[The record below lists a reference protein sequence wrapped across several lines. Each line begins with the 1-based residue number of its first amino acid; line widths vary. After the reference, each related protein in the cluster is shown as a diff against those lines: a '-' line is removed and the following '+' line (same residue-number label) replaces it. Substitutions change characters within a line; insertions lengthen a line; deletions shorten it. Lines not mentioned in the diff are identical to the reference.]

1 MLFGFGKKKDKE
13 TKDAADLI
21 KHDDDKQQEDSEIAK
36 PYRPSDKDENGENHT
51 ALHSPSD
58 SEDKE
63 NAEVK
68 GDQQADES
76 NKQVDKPAEDGGD
89 RVIRVDNEALA
100 KLMSKSSKSST
111 LKITS
116 NKPDGPSE
124 DQTEDEKAV
133 LEAAAAD
140 KKPAADKPSTL
151 AETKHSEKPDEV
163 KHDLPQSPAKLEAE
177 KKQKEYQKNA
187 SKPAAETKPG
197 ELKQNDK
204 PAQST
209 APLDQE
215 KGKLNAEKQER
226 AEMLQ
231 KPASTVKPA
240 ESMSG
245 KETLIAKRSN
255 GGNHRTVSQPKTML
269 QNVAPVNPMAG
280 NSKNKHDQKAQVS
293 SGISRQAVKP
303 ASVSRPS
310 GLTVKREDKQ
320 SQNKPSLNPAPK
332 SESEKK
338 ILNNS
343 SSIQPRQN
351 PEEKKL
357 DASQKTAAE
366 TKPGSPAP
374 KQKKTQ
380 APAPQATQKIASKPA
395 AASKPDLK
403 QAAKPAST
411 PVKKVA
417 QPVLVSFVCNGKK
430 IAKDFAF
437 VGEPGRKLTAKDL
450 PKIPGYAIKHE
461 MIPDIRISV
470 ERQKV
475 TIFYE
480 PSTVTYQIIPVGED
494 LTPIKSTA
502 EYKHY
507 RGRAGSTIDLFPQ
520 VKGYRQ
526 AEARRY
532 SVPDESGKKIKVV
545 YVPLRQT
552 IRVIRRTTDGEVLSE
567 EHITGKT
574 GESYSVKLD
583 SRHFEGYEIGSVP
596 NNLSGTF
603 QPDGPD
609 VVIEYVPADS
619 SVMVEF
625 VDESGNQIHKP
636 LEEKGKYKSEYA
648 IQPPVI
654 DGYELASDPDMLSGR
669 FTAKQRKIVLSFKP
683 AQVSLTVHYWLD
695 EQKTVQATDDA
706 VVSGLVGD
714 RYLQSTPDIQG
725 MTADKNLV
733 EGIFSAYGN
742 KDVDVIYAP
751 ISCTATISLRV
762 PSGEMIEGY
771 EPKVF
776 TGNWGDEFSFEL
788 PTISGYEKPETEY
801 RARFSAPVQADSVY
815 YKPLESTVKVRY
827 VNARTKEAISG
838 YPPRVVTGFVGSA
851 YSIDPEIID
860 GYRLSKVPDSASG
873 IFRTNEQEVDFYY
886 EPSLSELVLHFYDS
900 TLNSLAPNKAIRG
913 YYGEKYQL
921 TTETSLEG
929 YKLTSTSYPLEGTF
943 PPNRQDVDLYFKAT
957 PVAFDLIP
965 VDQFGNEID
974 PKYDIHVMG
983 LMNQTFS
990 ERLPEIP
997 GYNALYSSIED
1008 TILPEYAGRR
1018 IKLNY
1023 QPKDSSI
1030 TVHCFY
1036 KGGNH
1041 DGERVFEDE
1050 TFNGKVGSEFE
1061 YPVRDVDGYT
1071 ANMQLLTTKYRAEN
1085 QDLTVIYEVRT
1096 EDYMIHYKDPNGA
1109 LVGGMPQANGFYG
1122 QAIDVSGNVPRGF
1135 HMLSGA
1141 DSKIYLDGSG
1151 VYNVAVN
1158 PDELLVD
1165 VVPQTADGVS
1175 LMSPRQVSGEYH
1187 VPQEITLPQIPGFN
1201 STAGETITIPFELG
1215 ETTLPVVYEP
1225 QARKVTVR
1233 YISVEGNDIHE
1244 PTVVNGRYQERY
1256 RIEPLKID
1264 GFFVL
1269 KDEAKTGIYG
1279 LTDANVTF
1287 VYRAGSDEFS
1297 RAVTPLSEI
1306 ISQQNA
1312 QSNFH
1317 ENSQTVVSE
1326 NPNYQPGENENYL
1339 DNNSYEDPNASNYNN
1354 TTVQQQP
1361 NTQSNPNEYNDSSN
1375 DDDFSGSSETH
1386 NTQHTAGILDF
1397 LNDFEK

>member
-21 KHDDDKQQEDSEIAK
+21 KHDDDKRQEDSEIAK
-36 PYRPSDKDENGENHT
+36 SYRPSDKDENGENHR

-58 SEDKE
+58 SDKKSEAEDTE

-68 GDQQADES
+68 GDQQTAENTES
-76 NKQVDKPAEDGGD
+76 DKPVEEDGGD

-100 KLMSKSSKSST
+100 NLMSKSSKSST

-116 NKPDGPSE
+116 NKPDEPSE
-124 DQTEDEKAV
+124 DQTETKSSD
-133 LEAAAAD
+133 
-140 KKPAADKPSTL
+140 KPA
-151 AETKHSEKPDEV
+151 EV
-163 KHDLPQSPAKLEAE
+163 KQDMSQSPAKLEAQ
-177 KKQKEYQKNA
+177 KKQEEDQKNS
-187 SKPAAETKPG
+187 SKPAAETKPS

-204 PAQST
+204 LAQNNASV
-209 APLDQE
+209 DQE
-215 KGKLNAEKQER
+215 KDKLNAEKQEH

-231 KPASTVKPA
+231 KPASAVKSA

-255 GGNHRTVSQPKTML
+255 GDNHRTVSQPKTML

-320 SQNKPSLNPAPK
+320 SKPSLNPATKP
-332 SESEKK
+332 ESEKK
-338 ILNNS
+338 ILNS
-343 SSIQPRQN
+343 SSASQSHQN
-351 PEEKKL
+351 TEEKKL
-357 DASQKTAAE
+357 DASQKPAI
-366 TKPGSPAP
+366 KPGSPAP
-374 KQKKTQ
+374 KQEKPQ
-380 APAPQATQKIASKPA
+380 APAPQATQKTAEKPA
-395 AASKPDLK
+395 AASKP
-403 QAAKPAST
+403 APT

-574 GESYSVKLD
+574 GESYNVKLD
-583 SRHFEGYEIGSVP
+583 SRHFEGYEIGTVP
-596 NNLSGTF
+596 NNLSGIF

-683 AQVSLTVHYWLD
+683 AQVSLTVHYWLN

-725 MTADKNLV
+725 MAADKNLV

-742 KDVDVIYAP
+742 KDVDVIYTP

-788 PTISGYEKPETEY
+788 PTISGYEKPDAEY
-801 RARFSAPVQADSVY
+801 KARFSAPVQADSVY

-838 YPPRVVTGFVGSA
+838 YPPRIVTGFVGSA

-900 TLNSLAPNKAIRG
+900 TLNSLSPNKAVRG

-1008 TILPEYAGRR
+1008 TILPEYAGQR

-1096 EDYMIHYKDPNGA
+1096 EDYMIHYKDPNGV

-1201 STAGETITIPFELG
+1201 STAGEMITIPFELG

-1312 QSNFH
+1312 QSNFQ

-1326 NPNYQPGENENYL
+1326 NPNYQPGENKNYA
-1339 DNNSYEDPNASNYNN
+1339 DNNSYDDPNASNYSN
-1354 TTVQQQP
+1354 TTTVQQP
-1361 NTQSNPNEYNDSSN
+1361 NTQSKHNDSSS
-1375 DDDFSGSSETH
+1375 DDDLSGSPETH
-1386 NTQHTAGILDF
+1386 NTQNTAGILDF